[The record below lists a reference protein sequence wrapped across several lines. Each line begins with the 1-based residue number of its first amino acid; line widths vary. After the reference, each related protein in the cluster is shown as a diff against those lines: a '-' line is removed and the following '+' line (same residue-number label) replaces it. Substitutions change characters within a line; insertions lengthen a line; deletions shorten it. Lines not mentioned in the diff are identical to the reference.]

1 MIRVER
7 QGRSRVTAFPLQ
19 AYNAWIALGPGAV
32 ALVHTQSALQTLKHT
47 PERAAHFEVPTH
59 THKFV
64 VPNLLGVPNL
74 ALSIPW
80 SADGTQPRARR
91 FPSALGE
98 RSRRWIQRSDGE

>member
-32 ALVHTQSALQTLKHT
+32 ALVHTQSALHTLKYL
-47 PERAAHFEVPTH
+47 PTH

-80 SADGTQPRARR
+80 PAGGRQPRARR